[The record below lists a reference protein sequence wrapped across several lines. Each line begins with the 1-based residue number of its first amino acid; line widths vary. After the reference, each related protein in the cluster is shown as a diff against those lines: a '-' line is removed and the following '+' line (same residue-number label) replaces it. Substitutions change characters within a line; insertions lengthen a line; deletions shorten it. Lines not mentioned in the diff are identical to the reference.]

1 MISTSTNVRLISL
14 ILLLMVV
21 VTLLGCGN
29 ASVNEGSQ
37 NPVRESEIIDF
48 VFEDISVSV
57 GATVVWTNMD
67 NKAHTTTSGVPPD
80 VSGVWDSPF
89 LKQSQTFSYRFTE
102 VGEFEYWC
110 RVHPF
115 MTATVKVEN

>member
-14 ILLLMVV
+14 ILLFMVV
-21 VTLLGCGN
+21 ATLLGCRN

-89 LKQSQTFSYRFTE
+89 LKQSQIFSYRFTE

>member
-14 ILLLMVV
+14 ILLFMVV
-21 VTLLGCGN
+21 ATLLGCRN

-48 VFEDISVSV
+48 VFEDISVSGGV
-57 GATVVWTNMD
+57 TVVWTNMD

>member
-14 ILLLMVV
+14 ILLFMVV
-21 VTLLGCGN
+21 ATLLGCRN

-57 GATVVWTNMD
+57 GVTVVWTNMD

-80 VSGVWDSPF
+80 VSGFWDSPF

>member
-102 VGEFEYWC
+102 IGEFEYWC

>member
-1 MISTSTNVRLISL
+1 
-14 ILLLMVV
+14 MVV
-21 VTLLGCGN
+21 ATLLGCRN

-57 GATVVWTNMD
+57 GVTVVWTNMD

>member
-1 MISTSTNVRLISL
+1 MRSISL
-14 ILLLMVV
+14 ILPFLAI
-21 VTLLGCGN
+21 VTLLGCRN

-115 MTATVKVEN
+115 MTATVMVEN

>member
-1 MISTSTNVRLISL
+1 
-14 ILLLMVV
+14 MVV

-57 GATVVWTNMD
+57 GTTVVWTNMD

>member
-14 ILLLMVV
+14 ILLFMVV
-21 VTLLGCGN
+21 ATLLGCRN

-57 GATVVWTNMD
+57 GVTVVWTNMD

>member
-14 ILLLMVV
+14 ILLFMVV
-21 VTLLGCGN
+21 ATLLGCRN

-110 RVHPF
+110 RIHPF